1 MSDDFEKTP
10 TKLYI
15 TLVNFSKALGR
26 HLQASSKWIC
36 WWHFLVVSVW
46 VLTHSNHNPATF
58 SVPSGTEK
66 LNKFPGKQKAWE
78 SLLESE
84 QNCFQFIGK
93 IWCWIQ
99 NLQRKQKCACK
110 KKKHWLLG
118 ENRPTSIF
126 EIEPSK
132 LYFISKAFLR
142 ANTVTP

>member
-36 WWHFLVVSVW
+36 WWHFLIVSVW

-58 SVPSGTEK
+58 SVLSGTEK

-78 SLLESE
+78 SVLESE

-99 NLQRKQKCACK
+99 NLRRKQKCAFK
-110 KKKHWLLG
+110 KKNIGCLAKIDQHQYL
-118 ENRPTSIF
+118 
-126 EIEPSK
+126 K
-132 LYFISKAFLR
+132 LSPRSYISFQKFFWEQTL
-142 ANTVTP
+142 